1 MNHSYIQETLK
12 ELVSQKECVVLAQ
25 IEQLI
30 KDGVLLV
37 EESEAFIFQDQFSN
51 KLQFRQAI
59 KIISKEQEVIDS
71 LKKENAEL
79 RERLNSIQGILN
91 VK

>member
-12 ELVSQKECVVLAQ
+12 DLVSQKESIVLAQ

-30 KDGVLLV
+30 KDGVLV
-37 EESEAFIFQDQFSN
+37 IEESEAFIFQDQFSN
-51 KLQFRQAI
+51 KLQYRQSI
-59 KIISKEQEVIDS
+59 KIFSKEQEVIEA

-79 RERLNSIQGILN
+79 KERINSVQGILN